1 VDFELSEEQL
11 AVQGLAQQVLATR
24 FPQAGRMAD
33 ESWPDENLWRDL
45 AQTGLVG
52 LTLSEAVGGGSLGFV
67 EMCLLLEECGR
78 ARARTPLM
86 EHLLAAMVIDRFGA
100 DALRQAVLSDAA
112 SGEMLLTAATTDR
125 YGGDGLPGLSA
136 IISAGGGYLLSGR
149 QRLVAWG
156 GTAKRIVVFA
166 TLDQHGDTICLLL
179 NPESEGV
186 KLEFLA
192 TTDGAPEADLMCDGV
207 QIGPNNVIAGPN
219 QGGLARQWLWERLVV
234 ATCAQLAGL
243 SATVLR
249 LTAEYTSTREQFGRP
264 IGTFQAV
271 SMHAADAF
279 IEVEGIRLAML
290 QAAWRLD
297 VGLDA
302 SREVSIA
309 KLAAS
314 EGAINVLAIANHLHG
329 GVGLLKDYPL
339 QQYLTTTRRLALA
352 AGSAQWHLARLGD
365 MVAERAELEVAA

>member
-1 VDFELSEEQL
+1 MDFELSEEQL
-11 AVQGLAQQVLATR
+11 AVRGLAEQVLATR
-24 FPQAGRMAD
+24 IPQAGQMAD
-33 ESWPDENLWRDL
+33 ESWPDENLWSDL
-45 AQTGLVG
+45 TQTGLVG
-52 LTLSEAVGGGSLGFV
+52 LTFPESVGGGSLGFV

-78 ARARTPLM
+78 ARARTPLRD
-86 EHLLAAMVIDRFGA
+86 HLLAAMVIDRFGP
-100 DALRQAVLSDAA
+100 DTLRQAVLPGAA
-112 SGEMLLTAATTDR
+112 SGEMLLTAATADR
-125 YGGDGLPGLSA
+125 YGGDGPPGLSA
-136 IISAGGGYLLSGR
+136 MVSAGGGYLLTGS
-149 QRLVAWG
+149 QRLVSWG
-156 GTAKRIVVFA
+156 ATAKRIVVFA
-166 TLDQHGDTICLLL
+166 TLNQQNDTICLLL
-179 NPESEGV
+179 DPETEGV
-186 KLEFLA
+186 KLEPLA
-192 TTDGAPEADLMCDGV
+192 TTDGAPEADLVCDGV
-207 QIGPNNVIAGPN
+207 QIGPGSVIAGPN

-243 SATVLR
+243 SATALR

-271 SMHAADAF
+271 AMHAADAF

-290 QAAWRLD
+290 QAAWRLGA
-297 VGLDA
+297 GLDA

-314 EGAINVLAIANHLHG
+314 EGAINVVAIANHLHG

-365 MVAERAELEVAA
+365 IVAERAALEIAA

>member
-1 VDFELSEEQL
+1 MDFELSEEQL
-11 AVQGLAQQVLATR
+11 AVQGLAEQVLANR
-24 FPQAGRMAD
+24 IPQSGQMTD
-33 ESWPDENLWRDL
+33 DSWPDQYLWRDL

-86 EHLLAAMVIDRFGA
+86 DHLLAGMMIDRFGP
-100 DALRQAVLSDAA
+100 DAMRHALLPGAA
-112 SGEMLLTAATTDR
+112 SGETLLTAATADR

-136 IISAGGGYLLSGR
+136 IIGAGGGYVLTGS
-149 QRLVAWG
+149 QRLVPWG

-166 TLDQHGDTICLLL
+166 TLDQHSETICLLL
-179 NPESEGV
+179 DPETEGV
-186 KLEFLA
+186 KLQLLA
-192 TTDGAPEADLMCDGV
+192 TTDGAPEADLVCDRV
-207 QIGPNNVIAGPN
+207 QIDLGSVIAGPN
-219 QGGLARQWLWERLVV
+219 QGGLARQWLWERFVV

-243 SATVLR
+243 SATALR
-249 LTAEYTSTREQFGRP
+249 LTADYTSTREQFGRP

-271 SMHAADAF
+271 AMHAADAF

-290 QAAWRLD
+290 QAAWRLGA
-297 VGLDA
+297 GLDA

-309 KLAAS
+309 KLTAS

-365 MVAERAELEVAA
+365 IVAERAALEVAA